1 MMRKIPRF
9 ISSQISRFFSVD
21 SLIKMQTPVFMP
33 FYHVVSD
40 EKLPHIINYNYRNI
54 SQFES
59 ELSFYL
65 QHYQPI
71 SLEDLISNPFPR
83 KKVFHISFDDGLK
96 ECSEIIAPIL
106 LKKGIPASFF
116 INTGFVNNQA
126 LFHKYKASLIFRELE
141 ENPQPKAIKILD
153 ENHLNG
159 INILKATIRQT
170 EILDKVAEIID
181 LDFKDFLRKQSP
193 YLTTEQLV
201 QLQSQGFTIGAH
213 SVNHPEFWLISAE
226 KQKEEIVQSVNWVK
240 ENVHPKIKTF
250 AFPYS
255 DFGVDKNVINSIS
268 KEEICD
274 LSFGTAGVKFDETEN
289 HFQRYPVEQKGD
301 FIENLKSELVYF
313 GLRKSIGQATVKH

>member
-9 ISSQISRFFSVD
+9 VSSQISRLFSTD

-54 SQFES
+54 SQFEN
-59 ELSFYL
+59 ELDFYL
-65 QHYQPI
+65 QYYQPVSI
-71 SLEDLISNPFPR
+71 EELMSNPFPR

-96 ECSEIIAPIL
+96 ECYEIIAPIL

-116 INTGFVNNQA
+116 INTGFVNNRA
-126 LFHKYKASLIFRELE
+126 LFHKYKASLIVQYLKEKPHPE
-141 ENPQPKAIKILD
+141 AIKKLK
-153 ENHLNG
+153 ENQLHG
-159 INILKATIRQT
+159 INILKATILQT
-170 EILDKVAEIID
+170 EILDKVAVIID
-181 LDFKDFLRKQSP
+181 LDFEDFLQSRKP
-193 YLTTEQLV
+193 YLTTEQLI
-201 QLQSQGFTIGAH
+201 QLQNQGFTIGAH

-255 DFGVDKNVINSIS
+255 DFGVDKNVIDSIS
-268 KEEICD
+268 KEKICD

-289 HFQRYPVEQKGD
+289 HFQRYPVELKGD

-313 GLRKSIGQATVKH
+313 ALRKSIGQATVKH